1 MSDEIVDP
9 GPAQTPPV
17 DRGLFA
23 APPVQDPGPFK
34 AQGYICPSDGQHVTC
49 TGYGNVLSGKCD
61 YCSRTYEISV
71 APLVDVQNA
80 PQYGAPMVVHDPSVG
95 VSYAAP
101 TSLAAVPARSIGKDG
116 FPLATF
122 PEFPVDDD
130 TEQPPDD
137 DTVQSPAEP
146 VHPLIAKGRKPNA
159 FDQETLNESE
169 QEKPGDT
176 LPWGKGSVNV

>member
-34 AQGYICPSDGQHVTC
+34 AQGYICPADGQHVTC
-49 TGYGNVLSGKCD
+49 TGYGDVLSGKCD

-71 APLVDVQNA
+71 APLASVQNV
-80 PQYGAPMVVHDPSVG
+80 PLYGAPMVVHDPAVG

-137 DTVQSPAEP
+137 DTVLPAKP
-146 VHPLIAKGRKPNA
+146 VVPLIAKGRKPNA
-159 FDQETLNESE
+159 FDQETLNEYE